1 MAIEFATLLASSQ
14 SEIGRAW
21 IESARKDVPGAS
33 GGGGGL
39 GRDGRGGAVLGAVAG
54 WPGEMNS
61 AETHVI
67 KLQLA
72 TVADT
77 GGAVHT
83 ADGVSGLMSAG

>member
-1 MAIEFATLLASSQ
+1 
-14 SEIGRAW
+14 
-21 IESARKDVPGAS
+21 
-33 GGGGGL
+33 
-39 GRDGRGGAVLGAVAG
+39 
-54 WPGEMNS
+54 MNS

-83 ADGVSGLMSAG
+83 ADGVSGLMPAG